1 MTNKKEEINNNKAK
15 VKTQLMNKKYEKLH
29 DLTIQKQ
36 QIKESFKSNLE
47 NNSSTAVQKTS
58 NLIDQAST
66 NVTLKAQE
74 LQALQTKFNDILKKY
89 EDSNTNLINASQNY
103 IQSDSFN
110 KSKNPNINNNIFVS
124 QVL

>member
-15 VKTQLMNKKYEKLH
+15 VKIQLMNKKYEKLH

-110 KSKNPNINNNIFVS
+110 KSKNPNINNDELK
-124 QVL
+124 QL